1 MAFIPLSSA
10 TTNHPQYMTSIP
22 KNTSND
28 TWKISKGSRYFDEL
42 SITLASPSDQLGPST
57 SLQNGRLSPFLRP
70 ERYRQRKPIVCNSPL
85 QPMQRNSQS
94 PSINGPIDLAEDMS
108 NLPNRF
114 IAFGM
119 RLSLCPTERMTNVY
133 SYNNLTTGETNITWR
148 KDILIYGKLY
158 PFDEIARFLKI
169 VYNISLTSD
178 YEGANL
184 SPLFDAD
191 VSHACSVYPI
201 ARASKC
207 AVVNPYYSAETIS
220 STCIPIQQLNNW
232 YTSNN
237 WLEFNWRD
245 IQLAS
250 NGQPSFLVLSD
261 FVLDIRSYQSLDEKP
276 FGDRVDNVIK
286 QAIGQDATYLFSA
299 WQDTR
304 AAWQCVLARYTTGVI
319 SNDTMGCIA
328 YDIIIN
334 FFLSLILALL
344 GVKLLLA
351 IWFHW
356 FMSHWLIEQGKHSR
370 RILSWGSI
378 TGGSSVPKQHR
389 ASNSFSFDTMNSQQP
404 FNHSHGSIVDN
415 EPCYTI
421 LFVTCYSE
429 GMDSIKNTLDSLADT
444 TYSTKHKLL
453 FIVVDGIITGEGNN
467 KPTSDI
473 CLSLLTPLN
482 DNNMHQDGKE
492 CEYEAVADGWKQKNK
507 ARVYMGYYRSLPALV
522 VIKSGTEHEKGKT
535 KAGNRGKRDSQM
547 ILMSFFKKV
556 LFYEKF
562 TELEY
567 EMFWKMSRLMKKG
580 VTPDKFELVLMVD
593 ADTKVAPDCITHMV
607 SAMKNDITVMGVCG
621 ETKIANKSES
631 WVTAI
636 QVFEYFVSHHYAKA
650 FESVFGGVTC
660 LPGCFSMYRIKAPK
674 QDRWV
679 PILSSPEIIEQFN
692 VSSVDTLHAK
702 NLLLLGEDRFLTTLM
717 LRTFPRRQM
726 ILVPQAKSKT
736 VVPNSFKVLLSQRRR
751 WINSTIH
758 NLMELV
764 FVSELCGI
772 ACLSMQFVVAL
783 DLLSSVVLPAAT
795 LLIFFFFIDLIFT
808 HSAQY
813 QTLVIL
819 LAAVGT
825 PALLVIFTAKRM
837 TYIGWMIVYI
847 FAFPIWNFVMPIY
860 SFWHFDDFSWGET
873 RRVVGE
879 KEEDSNSDPMC
890 ALYSEKA
897 QKKYWHVWESE
908 RLSRLKHRTHSMD
921 TKGNTGKKQV
931 NSYLSAVTR
940 PERKRVTSYSYHLGY
955 Y

>member
-1 MAFIPLSSA
+1 
-10 TTNHPQYMTSIP
+10 
-22 KNTSND
+22 
-28 TWKISKGSRYFDEL
+28 
-42 SITLASPSDQLGPST
+42 
-57 SLQNGRLSPFLRP
+57 
-70 ERYRQRKPIVCNSPL
+70 
-85 QPMQRNSQS
+85 
-94 PSINGPIDLAEDMS
+94 
-108 NLPNRF
+108 
-114 IAFGM
+114 
-119 RLSLCPTERMTNVY
+119 
-133 SYNNLTTGETNITWR
+133 
-148 KDILIYGKLY
+148 
-158 PFDEIARFLKI
+158 
-169 VYNISLTSD
+169 
-178 YEGANL
+178 
-184 SPLFDAD
+184 
-191 VSHACSVYPI
+191 
-201 ARASKC
+201 
-207 AVVNPYYSAETIS
+207 
-220 STCIPIQQLNNW
+220 
-232 YTSNN
+232 
-237 WLEFNWRD
+237 
-245 IQLAS
+245 
-250 NGQPSFLVLSD
+250 
-261 FVLDIRSYQSLDEKP
+261 
-276 FGDRVDNVIK
+276 
-286 QAIGQDATYLFSA
+286 
-299 WQDTR
+299 
-304 AAWQCVLARYTTGVI
+304 
-319 SNDTMGCIA
+319 
-328 YDIIIN
+328 
-334 FFLSLILALL
+334 
-344 GVKLLLA
+344 
-351 IWFHW
+351 
-356 FMSHWLIEQGKHSR
+356 
-370 RILSWGSI
+370 
-378 TGGSSVPKQHR
+378 
-389 ASNSFSFDTMNSQQP
+389 MNSQQP